1 MSAKRAAAAVE
12 AETDSQLAQAAQEV
26 VSDDP
31 MTVAGMNYLVSS
43 GLLTEARRDEI
54 LNG

>member
-31 MTVAGMNYLVSS
+31 MTVSGMNYLVLV
-43 GLLTEARRDEI
+43 GLITEQRKQEI
-54 LNG
+54 LA